1 MLTQSLP
8 QAATDYARE
17 QRLEQQA
24 ALAAV
29 RRQWRR
35 MDAADFDRSWAT
47 IAPTVVAIVATAQ
60 QRVADSADA
69 YIPAVLVETGQ
80 ERAAEARALTTTA
93 EWVGWTGAGVTVADS
108 LAAAPIRA
116 KQARQG
122 TIQTGEVDGRTVTT
136 YSPGKTGPQAL
147 ALAGNWLTASIGTI
161 LSDTARSVEAV
172 GMYTRPVG
180 GYVRMLN
187 PPSCARCA
195 ILAGRFYRK
204 NAGFDRHPGCDCRH
218 IPASEAVAGDL
229 RLNVSDYYDSL
240 DDAGKLQFAGSKAN
254 AQAIADGADPAQI
267 VNAYRRTAGMRFAQ
281 VSPIKREFGN
291 KYTTEG
297 ATRRAL
303 AFQQQTGLRRNGR
316 AQARLMPE
324 SIYRN
329 AASQEDAIRQLKLYG
344 WIHDDA
350 GVAAGRAT
358 LADVRRA
365 ERSARAR
372 ARRAES
378 AWLDD

>member
-8 QAATDYARE
+8 PAATRYARE

-24 ALAAV
+24 AIAAV
-29 RRQWRR
+29 LRQWRR
-35 MDAADFDRSWAT
+35 MDPADFDRSWAA
-47 IAPTVVAIVATAQ
+47 IAPTVVAIVGTAQ

-69 YIPAVLVETGQ
+69 YVPAVLAETGQ
-80 ERAAEARALTTTA
+80 DSAVEARALTSTA

-108 LAAAPIRA
+108 LAAAPVRA
-116 KQARQG
+116 KQGVERNL
-122 TIQTGEVDGRTVTT
+122 T
-136 YSPGKTGPQAL
+136 PPQAL
-147 ALAGNWLTASIGTI
+147 QHAGRWLTASTGTI

-172 GMYTRPVG
+172 GMYTRPVS

-195 ILAGRFYRK
+195 VLAGRFYRK

-240 DDAGKLQFAGSKAN
+240 DDAGKVKFAGSKAN
-254 AQAIADGADPAQI
+254 AQAIADGADPTQI

-297 ATRRAL
+297 ATRRGL
-303 AFQQQTGLRRNGR
+303 AYQQQTGLRRNG
-316 AQARLMPE
+316 APQSRLMPE

-344 WIHDDA
+344 WIRDDA
-350 GVAAGRAT
+350 GLASGRDA
-358 LADVRRA
+358 LAEIRRA
-365 ERSARAR
+365 ERNARAR
-372 ARRAES
+372 ARRAER
-378 AWLDD
+378 AWLAD